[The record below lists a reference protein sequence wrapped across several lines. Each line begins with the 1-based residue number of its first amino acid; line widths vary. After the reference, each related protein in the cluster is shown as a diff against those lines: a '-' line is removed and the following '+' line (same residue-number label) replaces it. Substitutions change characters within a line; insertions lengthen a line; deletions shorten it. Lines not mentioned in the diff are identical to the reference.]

1 LIRAVLLDALGTLV
15 ELEPPAP
22 HLRRALVER
31 TDVSLSAVEAEQ
43 AIAAEMTY
51 YRAHL
56 DEGRDASSLAALRRR
71 CAEVLRDALPAR
83 ARSSDLDAL
92 LGVLLDSLHFRAFA
106 DARPALE
113 ALRNGGLR
121 LIVAS
126 NWDCSL
132 PSVLKRIGLAPL
144 LDGVVASAVA
154 GARKP
159 SAPIF
164 ERALTLAGVGAA
176 DAIHVG
182 DSVADDV
189 EGARAAGIEPVLL
202 RRDGGAGPPG
212 VTTISSLTDLEG
224 SLEPPH

>member
-1 LIRAVLLDALGTLV
+1 MIGAVLFDALGTLV

-22 HLRRALVER
+22 HLRRALAKR
-31 TDVSLSAVEAEQ
+31 TDASVTVLEAEQ
-43 AIAAEMTY
+43 AIAAEMVY

-56 DEGRDASSLAALRRR
+56 NEGRDASSLEALRQR

-83 ARSSDLDAL
+83 ARPADLDVVL
-92 LGVLLDSLHFRAFA
+92 DVLLDSLQFRAFR

-121 LIVAS
+121 LIVVS

-132 PSVLKRIGLAPL
+132 PSALDRIGLAPL

-159 SAPIF
+159 SAAIF
-164 ERALTLAGVGAA
+164 ERALAAAGVGPARA
-176 DAIHVG
+176 LHVG
-182 DSVADDV
+182 DSVAEDI
-189 EGARAAGIEPVLL
+189 EGARGAGIEPVLL
-202 RRDGGAGPPG
+202 RRDGGPGPPG
-212 VTTISSLTDLEG
+212 VTTIPSLSELKRL
-224 SLEPPH
+224 LEPRQ